1 MPRARAE
8 RARARSRRPPYD
20 GNGRCGI
27 LEQGSFASPTDR
39 CDPASRARRVVR
51 EPVAR
56 EHAHLR
62 PRGSR
67 REAPARGALDRE
79 YQVLCLF
86 GSGISFKQIAAELGV
101 SPKTV
106 STYRSRICDK
116 LKLSSNA
123 AIIRYAIEHHLVP
136 SAPSTL
142 PRRRKSPT
150 DKSARR

>member
-1 MPRARAE
+1 MYPRPRCARERLNGAVLLWSARALTIQTTGP
-8 RARARSRRPPYD
+8 RHT
-20 GNGRCGI
+20 
-27 LEQGSFASPTDR
+27 ASVLITLL
-39 CDPASRARRVVR
+39 V
-51 EPVAR
+51 
-56 EHAHLR
+56 
-62 PRGSR
+62 
-67 REAPARGALDRE
+67 ARGASYVSPSLASTLISGLGGAGGRPRHEVLSTRE

-150 DKSARR
+150 DKSAD